1 MAEEAL
7 KGEIMK
13 NAGMA
18 IALIGTFTICMAV
31 SADPLAVK
39 TGIAGILIMVIGL
52 TMILYQSYQD
62 EETDEIQDRRERL
75 FRTWHDDT
83 DLRKW

>member
-1 MAEEAL
+1 
-7 KGEIMK
+7 MK

-18 IALIGTFTICMAV
+18 TALIGTFTVCMAV

-52 TMILYQSYQD
+52 AMILYQSYQD
-62 EETDEIQDRRERL
+62 EETAEIQDRRERL